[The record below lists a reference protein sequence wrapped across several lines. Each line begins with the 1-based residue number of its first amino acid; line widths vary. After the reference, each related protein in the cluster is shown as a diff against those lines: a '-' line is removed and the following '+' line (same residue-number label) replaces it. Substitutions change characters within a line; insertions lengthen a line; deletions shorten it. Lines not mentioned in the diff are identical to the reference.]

1 MKQDQD
7 NRMTEEGISKRELES
22 IKKNQLYRG
31 ILFGL
36 LFSLVIYGATF
47 GASYLRN
54 VRETKEREAAQEAAR
69 EESQSVVT
77 NDSISKMQ
85 QVENIIHQNYYQK
98 DIDREALYDGIF
110 RGMMDSLGDPYSE
123 YYSPAELTNVMNQT
137 EGIYFGIGA
146 VVGLDEK
153 TTLPKI
159 SSLIAGAP
167 AQMAGL
173 RENDI
178 IYGADGESLYGIT
191 LTEAVA
197 KIKGPEGTTVTLTIY
212 REGESDFLEIIVN
225 RERVE
230 SPTVNYSMLDQDMG
244 YIQITQ
250 FDEVTIDQFTDAL
263 ATLKGSD
270 MKGLILD
277 LRSNP
282 GGALT
287 SVIAIARMIL
297 PEGLILY
304 TESKTGERVE
314 YTCDGTHQL
323 DVPLTVLVNGNS
335 ASAAEVLAGAIKD
348 YGIGML
354 VGTTTFGKGIV
365 QNIIP
370 LHDGSAIKLTVST
383 YFTPNGTNIHD
394 IGITP
399 DVECEFDSE
408 AYYGENHIDN
418 QLEKAKEVL
427 HDLMKGDRT

>member
-7 NRMTEEGISKRELES
+7 NQMTEEGISGENIET

-31 ILFGL
+31 VLLGL

-47 GASYLRN
+47 GASYLKNMR
-54 VRETKEREAAQEAAR
+54 VMSKQEEATQA
-69 EESQSVVT
+69 EEPALSVIT
-77 NDSISKMQ
+77 NDSVQKMQ
-85 QVENIIHQNYYQK
+85 QVESIIYQNFYQK
-98 DIDREALYDGIF
+98 NIDREALYDGIYE
-110 RGMMDSLGDPYSE
+110 GMMKSLGDPYSE
-123 YYSPAELTNVMNQT
+123 YYSPDELANVKNQT

-146 VVGLDEK
+146 IVGLDEK
-153 TTLPKI
+153 TSLPKI
-159 SSLIAGAP
+159 SSVIAGAP
-167 AQMAGL
+167 AQRAGI

-178 IYGADGESLYGIT
+178 IYAADGESLYGVT

-197 KIKGPEGTTVTLTIY
+197 RIKGPEGTPVTLTIY
-212 REGESDFLEIIVN
+212 REGENDFLLIDVV

-230 SPTVNYSMLDQDMG
+230 SPTVNYSMLNQNMG

-287 SVIAIARMIL
+287 SVNAISRMIL

-314 YTCDGTHQL
+314 YTCDGTHRL
-323 DVPLTVLVNGNS
+323 DVPITVLVNGNS

-348 YGIGML
+348 HGMGTL
-354 VGTTTFGKGIV
+354 VGTTTYGKGIV
-365 QNIIP
+365 QNIVP
-370 LHDGSAIKLTVST
+370 LQDGSAVKLTVST
-383 YFTPNGTNIHD
+383 YFTPNGTNING

-399 DVECEFDSE
+399 DVVCEFDSE
-408 AYYGENHIDN
+408 AYYGEDQIDN

-427 HDLMKGDRT
+427 EGLMKGDQS